1 VLVATAVLAAAA
13 QEAREAAAS
22 GPLTVDGGLIVWTLV
37 VFGLLLVILGKSAW
51 PVLLKAVR
59 DRERD
64 LERRLAEAA
73 KAQEEAARLLEEH
86 KKLLAGGKAQAQAL
100 LAEAKVVAQQEREA
114 ALQKTKDE
122 QDQIL
127 ARAKREIE
135 AERERA
141 VASLRREAVDL
152 SLAAAS
158 RLIQERLDDDASRKL
173 VTSYLGSL
181 EIKN

>member
-1 VLVATAVLAAAA
+1 MLLATV
-13 QEAREAAAS
+13 QEAHGAAAS
-22 GPLTVDGGLIVWTLV
+22 GPLTVDGGLIIWTLV
-37 VFGLLLVILGKSAW
+37 VFGLLLAFLGKTAW
-51 PVLLKAVR
+51 PVLLQTVR
-59 DRERD
+59 ERERD

-73 KAQEEAARLLEEH
+73 KAQEEAARVLEEH
-86 KKLLAGGKAQAQAL
+86 KKLLAGAKTQAQAL
-100 LAEAKVVAQQEREA
+100 LAEAKTVAQHEREA

-135 AERERA
+135 SERERA
-141 VASLRREAVDL
+141 VVSLRREAVDL

-158 RLIQERLDDDASRKL
+158 KLIQERLDDDASRKL

-181 EIKN
+181 ETKH